1 MSLKKFKTLIPLLLV
16 CFPLITKGSENSA
29 QDLTIAKS
37 EIINELIRDH
47 GFDEQYVNNIFNEV
61 EFLPELIESISRPA
75 EKTKSWEEYRAIFLT
90 PKRIAAGVLFASQH
104 KELLDRVEEEL
115 GVPKKVLLGILG
127 VETSF
132 GNIQGRYEV
141 INSLYTLAV
150 GYPPRSKFFKEELIN
165 LFYLCRE
172 QDFSISSIKGSYAGA
187 MGAPQFI
194 ASSYRNYAIDGNG
207 DGKIDL
213 FNSWDD
219 VLMSIGNYLNR
230 NGWDPTKDI
239 ISKTNIG
246 TSLKEEL
253 ASKTI
258 QPKNNV
264 KDLVSIGVP
273 LDSKLDRTQKAQV
286 IYLEG
291 EESQNTSIVGLHNFY
306 VITTYNRNVMYA
318 LAVLELGESIEG
330 IISKDV
336 F

>member
-1 MSLKKFKTLIPLLLV
+1 MSLNQLKTLTLLLFV
-16 CFPLITKGSENSA
+16 SFSLLIEGSENSA

-37 EIINELIRDH
+37 EIMNELIRDH
-47 GFDEQYVNNIFNEV
+47 GFDEQYVNNIFDEV

-75 EKTKSWEEYRAIFLT
+75 EKTKSWQEYRAIFLT
-90 PKRIAAGVLFASQH
+90 PKRIAAGVIFANQH
-104 KELLDRVEEEL
+104 KELLDHVEEEL
-115 GVPKKVLLGILG
+115 GVPKRVLLGILG

-132 GNIQGRYEV
+132 GKIQGRYEV

-150 GYPPRSKFFKEELIN
+150 GYPPRSNFFREELIN

-219 VLMSIGNYLNR
+219 VLMSIGNYLNK

-239 ISKTNIG
+239 MSKINID
-246 TSLKEEL
+246 TRLKEEL
-253 ASKTI
+253 ASNTI
-258 QPKNNV
+258 KPKSNIR
-264 KDLVSIGVP
+264 DLVARGVP
-273 LDSKLDRTQKAQV
+273 LDSKLNQTQKAQI

-291 EESQNTSIVGLHNFY
+291 EQSKNTSIVGLHNFY

-318 LAVLELGESIEG
+318 LTVLELGESIEG
-330 IISKDV
+330 ILSPDV

>member
-1 MSLKKFKTLIPLLLV
+1 MSLNQLKIITLLFFVSFSLL
-16 CFPLITKGSENSA
+16 IEGSENSV

-37 EIINELIRDH
+37 EIMNELIRDH
-47 GFDEQYVNNIFNEV
+47 GFDEQYVNNIFDEV

-75 EKTKSWEEYRAIFLT
+75 EKTKSWQEYRAIFLT
-90 PKRIAAGVLFASQH
+90 PKRIAAGVLFANQH

-115 GVPKKVLLGILG
+115 GVPKRVLLGILG

-132 GNIQGRYEV
+132 GKIQGRYEV

-150 GYPPRSKFFKEELIN
+150 GYPPRSNFFREELIN

-219 VLMSIGNYLNR
+219 VLMSIGNYLNK

-239 ISKTNIG
+239 MSKINID
-246 TSLKEEL
+246 TRLKEEL
-253 ASKTI
+253 ASNTI
-258 QPKNNV
+258 KPKSNIG
-264 KDLVSIGVP
+264 DLVALGVP
-273 LDSKLDRTQKAQV
+273 LDSKLDQTQKAQI

-291 EESQNTSIVGLHNFY
+291 EQSKNTSIVGLHNFY

-318 LAVLELGESIEG
+318 LTVLELGESIEG
-330 IISKDV
+330 ILSPDV